1 MFFSIGLLRGS
12 VIRAALGSSTLISSS
27 SSDWGCTYC
36 RTSASDEPRHGNWTL
51 ARQRNGPYGP
61 SLRSS
66 RSRTSST
73 RMLLGKKASPAAR
86 FERQSARS
94 CTRYESVP
102 QLFGIRVRVYRL
114 WLLLFPPNPGA
125 HTPGLRYFLPL
136 STGHLW
142 FAGRSHHV
150 ARTNA
155 TGSKVAPMLH
165 PPGPS
170 KLYPEANQALQ
181 DFLAEIE
188 LEQYQKLEEEMLSG
202 SASGSPETTGV
213 IETPPE
219 WGRPDEGNPNQP
231 RRPPE
236 YNPPQ
241 VCNMYTALGSA
252 LLQ

>member
-1 MFFSIGLLRGS
+1 
-12 VIRAALGSSTLISSS
+12 
-27 SSDWGCTYC
+27 
-36 RTSASDEPRHGNWTL
+36 
-51 ARQRNGPYGP
+51 
-61 SLRSS
+61 
-66 RSRTSST
+66 
-73 RMLLGKKASPAAR
+73 
-86 FERQSARS
+86 
-94 CTRYESVP
+94 
-102 QLFGIRVRVYRL
+102 
-114 WLLLFPPNPGA
+114 
-125 HTPGLRYFLPL
+125 
-136 STGHLW
+136 
-142 FAGRSHHV
+142 
-150 ARTNA
+150 
-155 TGSKVAPMLH
+155 MLH